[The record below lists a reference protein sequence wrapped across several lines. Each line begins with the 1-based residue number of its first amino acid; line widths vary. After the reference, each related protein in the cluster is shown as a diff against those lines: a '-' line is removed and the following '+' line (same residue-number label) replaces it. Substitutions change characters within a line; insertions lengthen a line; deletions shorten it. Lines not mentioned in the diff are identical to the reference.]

1 MAAKSPIVLILGSG
15 PNIGQSVARKF
26 ASEGFRVAIASR
38 SQKEADSTDKQ
49 LNIKTDLTKPLEVAD
64 AFSKVKT
71 TFGTPS
77 VVVYNAS
84 AAAFP
89 PADDPLSV
97 SYTDF
102 SNNTAINIHSAF
114 IAAQQAVTGFAQL
127 PESAARTFIYTGNI
141 LNVTIL
147 PKFLDAGVGKSG
159 AAHMMWA
166 AADAYKNKGYKFYYA
181 DERKPDGAPKY
192 RVDGNAHADL
202 YWELSQG
209 KEQGHWMQTFV
220 KGEGYKK
227 FETLYTPL
235 T

>member
-26 ASEGFRVAIASR
+26 ASRGFRVAIASR

-102 SNNTAINIHSAF
+102 TNNTAINIHSAF
-114 IAAQQAVTGFAQL
+114 IAAQQAVAGFAQL

-166 AADAYKNKGYKFYYA
+166 AADAYKSKGYKFYYA

-192 RVDGNAHADL
+192 RVDGDAHADL

-227 FETLYTPL
+227 FDTLYTPIA
-235 T
+235 

>member
-26 ASEGFRVAIASR
+26 ASKGFRVAIASR

-64 AFSKVKT
+64 VFSKVKT

-102 SNNTAINIHSAF
+102 TNNTAINIHSAF

-166 AADAYKNKGYKFYYA
+166 AADAYKSKGYKFYYA

-192 RVDGNAHADL
+192 RVDGDAHADL
-202 YWELSQG
+202 YWDLSQG
-209 KEQGHWMQTFV
+209 KEQGPWMQTFV

-227 FETLYTPL
+227 FDTLYTPIA
-235 T
+235 

>member
-26 ASEGFRVAIASR
+26 ASKGFRVAIASR

-102 SNNTAINIHSAF
+102 TNNTAINIHSAF
-114 IAAQQAVTGFAQL
+114 IAAQQAVAGFAQL

-166 AADAYKNKGYKFYYA
+166 AADAYKSKGYKFYYA

-192 RVDGNAHADL
+192 RVDGDAHADL

-209 KEQGHWMQTFV
+209 KEQGPWMQTFV

-227 FETLYTPL
+227 FDTLYTPIA
-235 T
+235 

>member
-15 PNIGQSVARKF
+15 PNIGQCVARKF

-227 FETLYTPL
+227 FDTLYTPIA
-235 T
+235 

>member
-1 MAAKSPIVLILGSG
+1 MAAKSPIILILGSG

-26 ASEGFRVAIASR
+26 ASEGYRVANASR
-38 SQKEADSTDKQ
+38 SQKETESTDKQ

-64 AFSKVKT
+64 AFSKVKS

-227 FETLYTPL
+227 FDTLYTPVA
-235 T
+235 

>member
-15 PNIGQSVARKF
+15 PNIGQSVARRF
-26 ASEGFRVAIASR
+26 ASEGYKVAIASR
-38 SQKEADSTDKQ
+38 SQKEVDSTDKQ

-71 TFGTPS
+71 TFGTPG
-77 VVVYNAS
+77 VVIYNAS

-114 IAAQQAVTGFAQL
+114 IAAQQAVAGFAQL
-127 PESAARTFIYTGNI
+127 PDSAARTFIYTGNI

-159 AAHMMWA
+159 AAHMVWA
-166 AADAYKNKGYKFYYA
+166 AADAYKNRGYKFYYA

-192 RVDGNAHADL
+192 RVDGDAHADL
-202 YWELSQG
+202 YWDLSQG
-209 KEQGHWMQTFV
+209 KEQGPWMQTFV

-227 FETLYTPL
+227 FDTLYTPIA
-235 T
+235 

>member
-1 MAAKSPIVLILGSG
+1 MAAKFPIVLILGSG

-26 ASEGFRVAIASR
+26 ASEGYKVAIASR

-64 AFSKVKT
+64 AFSKVKA

-77 VVVYNAS
+77 IVVYNAS

-114 IAAQQAVTGFAQL
+114 IAAQQAVAGFAQL
-127 PESAARTFIYTGNI
+127 PDTAARTFIYTGNI

-192 RVDGNAHADL
+192 RVDGDAHADL

-209 KEQGHWMQTFV
+209 KEQGPWMQTFV

-227 FETLYTPL
+227 FDTLYTPIA
-235 T
+235 

>member
-1 MAAKSPIVLILGSG
+1 MAAKSPIILILGSG

-26 ASEGFRVAIASR
+26 ASEGYRVAIASR
-38 SQKEADSTDKQ
+38 SQKETESTDKQ

-77 VVVYNAS
+77 FVVYNAS

-227 FETLYTPL
+227 FDTLYTPVA
-235 T
+235 

>member
-1 MAAKSPIVLILGSG
+1 MASKSPIVLILGSG

-26 ASEGFRVAIASR
+26 ASKGFRVAIASR

-64 AFSKVKT
+64 AFGKVKT

-102 SNNTAINIHSAF
+102 TNNTAINIHSAF
-114 IAAQQAVTGFAQL
+114 IAAQQAVSGFAQL

-166 AADAYKNKGYKFYYA
+166 AADAYKGKGYKFYYA

-192 RVDGNAHADL
+192 RVDGDAHADL

-209 KEQGHWMQTFV
+209 KEQGPWMQTFV
-220 KGEGYKK
+220 KGEGYRK
-227 FETLYTPL
+227 FDTLYTPIA
-235 T
+235 

>member
-15 PNIGQSVARKF
+15 PNIGQCVARKF

-141 LNVTIL
+141 LNVSIL

-227 FETLYTPL
+227 FDTLYTPIA
-235 T
+235 

>member
-147 PKFLDAGVGKSG
+147 PKFLDAGVGK
-159 AAHMMWA
+159 
-166 AADAYKNKGYKFYYA
+166 FYYA

>member
-64 AFSKVKT
+64 AFSTVKT

-77 VVVYNAS
+77 AVVYNAS

-192 RVDGNAHADL
+192 RVDGDAHADL

-209 KEQGHWMQTFV
+209 KEQEPWMQTFV

-227 FETLYTPL
+227 FDTLYTPIA
-235 T
+235 

>member
-227 FETLYTPL
+227 FDTIYTPVA
-235 T
+235 

>member
-1 MAAKSPIVLILGSG
+1 MATKSPIVLILGSG

-26 ASEGFRVAIASR
+26 ASKGFRVAIASR

-64 AFSKVKT
+64 AFGKVKT
-71 TFGTPS
+71 AFGTPS

-97 SYTDF
+97 SYNDF
-102 SNNTAINIHSAF
+102 TNNTAINIHSAF
-114 IAAQQAVTGFAQL
+114 IAAQQAVAGFAQL

-141 LNVTIL
+141 LNVTVL

-166 AADAYKNKGYKFYYA
+166 AADAYKSKGYKFYYA

-192 RVDGNAHADL
+192 RVDGDAHADL

-209 KEQGHWMQTFV
+209 KEQGPWMQTFV

-227 FETLYTPL
+227 FDTLYTPIA
-235 T
+235 

>member
-97 SYTDF
+97 SYSDF

-166 AADAYKNKGYKFYYA
+166 AADAYKNNGYKFYYA

-227 FETLYTPL
+227 FDTLYIPIA
-235 T
+235 

>member
-26 ASEGFRVAIASR
+26 ASQGFRVVIASR

-49 LNIKTDLTKPLEVAD
+49 LNIKTDLTKPLEVTD

-114 IAAQQAVTGFAQL
+114 IAAQQAVAGFAQL
-127 PESAARTFIYTGNI
+127 PDSAARTFIYTGNI

-159 AAHMMWA
+159 AAHMIWA

-192 RVDGNAHADL
+192 RVDGDAHADL
-202 YWELSQG
+202 YWDLSQG
-209 KEQGHWMQTFV
+209 KEQGPWMQTFV

-227 FETLYTPL
+227 FDTLYTPIA
-235 T
+235 

>member
-38 SQKEADSTDKQ
+38 SQKETDSTDQQ

-71 TFGTPS
+71 IFGTPS
-77 VVVYNAS
+77 VVVYDAS

-114 IAAQQAVTGFAQL
+114 IAAQQAVAGFAQL

-192 RVDGNAHADL
+192 RVDGDAHADL
-202 YWELSQG
+202 YWALSQG
-209 KEQGHWMQTFV
+209 KEQGPWMQTFV

-227 FETLYTPL
+227 FDTLYTPIA
-235 T
+235 

>member
-26 ASEGFRVAIASR
+26 ASEGYKVAIASR
-38 SQKEADSTDKQ
+38 SQKETESTDKQ
-49 LNIKTDLTKPLEVAD
+49 LNIKTDLTKPLQVAD
-64 AFSKVKT
+64 AFSKVKK
-71 TFGTPS
+71 TFGIPS

-102 SNNTAINIHSAF
+102 TNNTAINIHSAF
-114 IAAQQAVTGFAQL
+114 IAAQQAVSGFAQL
-127 PESAARTFIYTGNI
+127 PDSAARTFIYTGNI

-159 AAHMMWA
+159 AAHMIWA
-166 AADAYKNKGYKFYYA
+166 ASDAYKNRGYKFYYA

-192 RVDGNAHADL
+192 RVDGDAHAYL

-209 KEQGHWMQTFV
+209 KEQGPWMQTFV

-227 FETLYTPL
+227 FDTLYTPIA
-235 T
+235 

>member
-227 FETLYTPL
+227 FDTLYTPVA
-235 T
+235 

>member
-26 ASEGFRVAIASR
+26 ASQGFRVAIASR

-49 LNIKTDLTKPLEVAD
+49 LNIKTDLTKPLEVTD

-102 SNNTAINIHSAF
+102 TNNTAINIHSAF
-114 IAAQQAVTGFAQL
+114 IAAQQAVAGFAQL

-166 AADAYKNKGYKFYYA
+166 AADAYKSKGYKFYYA

-192 RVDGNAHADL
+192 RVDGDAHADL

-209 KEQGHWMQTFV
+209 KEQGPWMQTFV

-227 FETLYTPL
+227 FDTLYTPIA
-235 T
+235 

>member
-1 MAAKSPIVLILGSG
+1 MAAKSPIILILGSG

-26 ASEGFRVAIASR
+26 ASEGYRVAIASR
-38 SQKEADSTDKQ
+38 SQKETESTDKQ

-127 PESAARTFIYTGNI
+127 PESAARTFIYTGNV

-159 AAHMMWA
+159 AAHMIWA

-227 FETLYTPL
+227 FDTLYTPVA
-235 T
+235 

>member
-26 ASEGFRVAIASR
+26 ASKGFRVAIASR
-38 SQKEADSTDKQ
+38 SQKEADSTEKQ

-89 PADDPLSV
+89 PAEDPLSV

-102 SNNTAINIHSAF
+102 TNNTAINIHSAF
-114 IAAQQAVTGFAQL
+114 IAAQQAVAGFAQL

-166 AADAYKNKGYKFYYA
+166 AADAYKSKGYKFYYA

-202 YWELSQG
+202 YWDLSQG
-209 KEQGHWMQTFV
+209 KEQGPWMQTFV
-220 KGEGYKK
+220 TGERYKK
-227 FETLYTPL
+227 FDTLYTHIA
-235 T
+235 

>member
-181 DERKPDGAPKY
+181 DERKLDGAPKY

-227 FETLYTPL
+227 FDTLYTPVA
-235 T
+235 

>member
-227 FETLYTPL
+227 FDTLYTPIA
-235 T
+235 

>member
-102 SNNTAINIHSAF
+102 NNNTAINVHSAF
-114 IAAQQAVTGFAQL
+114 IAAQQAVAGFAQL
-127 PESAARTFIYTGNI
+127 PESASRTFIYTGNI

-192 RVDGNAHADL
+192 RVDGDAHADL
-202 YWELSQG
+202 YWALSQG
-209 KEQGHWMQTFV
+209 KEQGPWMQTFV

-227 FETLYTPL
+227 FETLYTPIA
-235 T
+235 

>member
-26 ASEGFRVAIASR
+26 ASEGYKVAIASR

-77 VVVYNAS
+77 IVVYNAS

-114 IAAQQAVTGFAQL
+114 IAAQQAVAGFAQL
-127 PESAARTFIYTGNI
+127 PDTAARTFIYTGNI
-141 LNVTIL
+141 LNVTVL

-192 RVDGNAHADL
+192 RVDGDAHADL

-209 KEQGHWMQTFV
+209 KEQGPWMQTFV

-227 FETLYTPL
+227 FDTLYTPIA
-235 T
+235 

>member
-38 SQKEADSTDKQ
+38 SQKEGDSTDKQ

-97 SYTDF
+97 TYTDF

-114 IAAQQAVTGFAQL
+114 IAAQQAVAGFAQL
-127 PESAARTFIYTGNI
+127 PDSAARTFIYTGNI

-159 AAHMMWA
+159 AAHMM
-166 AADAYKNKGYKFYYA
+166 FYYA

-192 RVDGNAHADL
+192 RVDGDAHADL

-209 KEQGHWMQTFV
+209 KEQGPWMQTFV

-227 FETLYTPL
+227 FDTLYTPVA
-235 T
+235 

>member
-38 SQKEADSTDKQ
+38 SQKEADSTEKQ

-102 SNNTAINIHSAF
+102 TNNTAINIHSAF

-166 AADAYKNKGYKFYYA
+166 AADAYKTKGYKFYYA

-192 RVDGNAHADL
+192 RVDGDAHADL
-202 YWELSQG
+202 YWDLSQG
-209 KEQGHWMQTFV
+209 KEQGPWMQTFV

-227 FETLYTPL
+227 FDTLYTPIA
-235 T
+235 

>member
-26 ASEGFRVAIASR
+26 SSEGFRVAIASR

-89 PADDPLSV
+89 PADDPL
-97 SYTDF
+97 
-102 SNNTAINIHSAF
+102 AF
-114 IAAQQAVTGFAQL
+114 IAAQQAVAGFAQL
-127 PESAARTFIYTGNI
+127 PDSAARTFIYTGNI

-159 AAHMMWA
+159 VAHMVWA

-192 RVDGNAHADL
+192 RVDGDAHADL
-202 YWELSQG
+202 YWALSQG
-209 KEQGHWMQTFV
+209 KEQEPWMQTFV

-227 FETLYTPL
+227 FDTLYTPIA
-235 T
+235 

>member
-114 IAAQQAVTGFAQL
+114 IAAQQAAAGFAQL
-127 PESAARTFIYTGNI
+127 PDTAARTFIYTGNI

-192 RVDGNAHADL
+192 RVDGDAHADL

-209 KEQGHWMQTFV
+209 KEQGPWMQTFV

-227 FETLYTPL
+227 FDTLYTPIA
-235 T
+235 

>member
-102 SNNTAINIHSAF
+102 TNSTAINIHSAF
-114 IAAQQAVTGFAQL
+114 IAAQQAVAGFAQL

-192 RVDGNAHADL
+192 RVDGDAHADL

-209 KEQGHWMQTFV
+209 KEQGPWMQTFV

-227 FETLYTPL
+227 FDTLYTPIA
-235 T
+235 

>member
-1 MAAKSPIVLILGSG
+1 MATKSSIVLILGSG

-26 ASEGFRVAIASR
+26 ASKGFRVAIASR

-64 AFSKVKT
+64 AFSRVKT
-71 TFGTPS
+71 AFGTPS

-102 SNNTAINIHSAF
+102 TNNTAINIHSAF

-166 AADAYKNKGYKFYYA
+166 AADAYKSKGYKFYYA

-192 RVDGNAHADL
+192 RVDGDAHADL
-202 YWELSQG
+202 YWDLSQG
-209 KEQGHWMQTFV
+209 KEQGPWMQTFV
-220 KGEGYKK
+220 KGEGYRK
-227 FETLYTPL
+227 FDTLYTPIA
-235 T
+235 

>member
-26 ASEGFRVAIASR
+26 ASEGYKVAVASR
-38 SQKEADSTDKQ
+38 SQKEAASTDKQ
-49 LNIKTDLTKPLEVAD
+49 LNIKTDLTKPFEVAD

-71 TFGTPS
+71 TFGIPS

-114 IAAQQAVTGFAQL
+114 IAAQEAVSGFKQL
-127 PESAARTFIYTGNI
+127 PDSASRTFIYTGNI

-159 AAHMMWA
+159 AAHMIWA

-181 DERKPDGAPKY
+181 DERKADGAPKY
-192 RVDGNAHADL
+192 RVDGDAHADL

-209 KEQGHWMQTFV
+209 KEQGPWMQTFV

-227 FETLYTPL
+227 FDTLYTPIA
-235 T
+235 

>member
-49 LNIKTDLTKPLEVAD
+49 LNIKTDLTEPLEVAD

-227 FETLYTPL
+227 FDTLYTPIA
-235 T
+235 